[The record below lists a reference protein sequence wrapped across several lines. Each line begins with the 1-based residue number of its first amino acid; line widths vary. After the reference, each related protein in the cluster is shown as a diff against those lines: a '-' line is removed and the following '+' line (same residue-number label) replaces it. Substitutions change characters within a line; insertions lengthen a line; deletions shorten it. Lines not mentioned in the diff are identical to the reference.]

1 MKVITFRSEDDSKN
15 TVTPRLDLR
24 RLRGPVFELVIEP
37 KSLLIRRKRGYW
49 WQAAVMR
56 MRFRKFVVNMNELF
70 GHL

>member
-37 KSLLIRRKRGYW
+37 VTPHQAKEGLLVASSRN
-49 WQAAVMR
+49 AHAPS
-56 MRFRKFVVNMNELF
+56 
-70 GHL
+70 